1 MVGRAVGQG
10 IIAVFFH
17 VPAIHFRFDLAVGD
31 SCAADCCLHVG
42 MTGAVQGKMTENA
55 VPGMPVLLFCDGS
68 FSTGWQ
74 QEGRMRCLAAR
85 GWQRRSGLSGFW
97 KMGGSKIADPVREDP
112 DQTVHGKDR

>member
-31 SCAADCCLHVG
+31 SGAADCCLHVG

-55 VPGMPVLLFCDGS
+55 VQVCQCCFFVTAASPPAGSRKEECDAWPLVDGN
-68 FSTGWQ
+68 
-74 QEGRMRCLAAR
+74 A
-85 GWQRRSGLSGFW
+85 GLVYLVF
-97 KMGGSKIADPVREDP
+97 
-112 DQTVHGKDR
+112 GKWVVVK